1 MGMRNPNDVRQEEQH
16 PNIAAS
22 IRFPEPE
29 HASLGISL
37 HLVHVLLNQY
47 TM

>member
-1 MGMRNPNDVRQEEQH
+1 MRNPNDVQQEEQR
-16 PNIAAS
+16 PNIAVL
-22 IRFPEPE
+22 IRFPKPA